1 MNNNDQKFNFNNED
15 ISNSYIQDQTTR
27 YLNGTYN
34 YGNNQYNNSENN
46 SPYNPNRNS
55 QIKSIENSIVHDRN
69 DKSIIKNNTII
80 KDPNQL

>member
-34 YGNNQYNNSENN
+34 YNNNQYNNSENN